1 MDNMEN
7 NEKLLEALKK
17 IDFDALVNSE
27 PIFPKNVYEMFE
39 KSGLSEEEISS
50 LEDSEILARAVEVLP
65 DDAKSEARLN
75 AAIGAISKDSSE
87 ENARNFLLIAQ
98 KDPKVFLQLMS
109 LVEVFDAIEVSDDNN
124 SENNAEEN

>member
-17 IDFDALVNSE
+17 IDFDAFVNSE

-75 AAIGAISKDSSE
+75 AAIGAISRDSSE